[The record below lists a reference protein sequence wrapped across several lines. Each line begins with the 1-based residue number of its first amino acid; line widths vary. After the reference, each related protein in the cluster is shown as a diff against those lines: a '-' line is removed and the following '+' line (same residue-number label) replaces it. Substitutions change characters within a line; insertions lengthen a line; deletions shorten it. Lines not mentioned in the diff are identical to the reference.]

1 MVLDAKFQYMPGHF
15 LRDTRPMSRR
25 IKDGLEEA
33 STGVTLFTMMAVGVV
48 LLPPLQD
55 AADFVLLTGL
65 LYFWWYVKRPIKLPM
80 RMPSFATCKDP
91 NDRDG
96 KPQGILYLGN
106 QKKTNDELWLSNTDA
121 KTHIL
126 YLGTTGAG
134 KTVGLISLAANALT
148 WGSGFIFID
157 GKADTSLFANLYA
170 LARRFGREDDLL
182 VLNYLT
188 GNSDAGSASNS
199 INPFSSGSSSYLT
212 NLVVSLMDEAKGENA
227 MWKGRAVALM
237 GAMMPVLTYKRD
249 TQGMRLDVT
258 TIQNSLSLQAVIRLS
273 RDTSL
278 PDRITAG
285 LKNYLETLPGF
296 TANAFDDEGNEAP
309 PGPND
314 PPRDTTVPFQ
324 QHGFLAMQF
333 TRALQ
338 SLSGDYGYIF
348 GSQLADIIMQDVV
361 LNRRILVVLIPSLEK
376 SADEAANLGK
386 IIASMIKGMMGS
398 TLGNT
403 IEGDWEGAIDNKPTN
418 SASPFLTIFDEV
430 GYYTAQGMAVMAAQ
444 ARSLGFS
451 LVFASQDIPSMEL
464 RVKEEARSITAN
476 CNLKI
481 FGKLEESID
490 TRNFFEKSIGSYM
503 VTETS
508 GFNIKPEKMFQNYND
523 QTNASKQLWAKA
535 DWGDLRDQKEG
546 EVHMTFRS
554 DVVAAK
560 MFYAAPKPVKAMRVH
575 KLLGVESPAAVPQAE
590 ARAVEALV
598 ANLQDPKWT
607 AAGMQADS
615 EESET
620 LDALFYGFKLA
631 GEARLESRQRGAM
644 AVAAVAAYMP
654 RQEPEDD
661 DLDAEFEDFL
671 ALDRERQPALTA
683 EDHLGLPSPDHNED
697 DIFAGLLK
705 SRSEIAVAGLAPAE
719 NDGSHYHPALSA
731 EVNAMLASAAEQLTL
746 GLDGKMAGSAE

>member
-1 MVLDAKFQYMPGHF
+1 MVVDARFQHSTF
-15 LRDTRPMSRR
+15 QTLRDTRPFGRR
-25 IKDGLEEA
+25 VKDGLEEP
-33 STGVTLFTMMAVGVV
+33 STGITIFTLLAVGVMV
-48 LLPPLQD
+48 FPPATS
-55 AADFVLLTGL
+55 AADFILLAGL

-80 RMPSFATCKDP
+80 KMPLFSSHKDP
-91 NDRDG
+91 NERDE
-96 KPQGILYLGN
+96 KPQGILYLGT
-106 QKKTNDELWLSNTDA
+106 QKKTNNELWLSNTDA

-134 KTVGLISLAANALT
+134 KTVGLTSLAANALT

-157 GKADTSLFANLYA
+157 GKADTSLYASLYA
-170 LARRFGREDDLL
+170 LARRFGRDDDLL

-188 GNSDAGSASNS
+188 ANSDAGSASNS

-249 TQGMRLDVT
+249 TQGTRLDVT
-258 TIQNSLSLQAVIRLS
+258 TIQESLSLQAVIRLS

-296 TANAFDDEGNEAP
+296 TANAFDDDGNEAP

-361 LNRRILVVLIPSLEK
+361 LNRRILIVLIPSLEK

-444 ARSLGFS
+444 ARSLGFA

-490 TRNFFEKSIGSYM
+490 TRNFFEKSVGTDTVSEI
-503 VTETS
+503 S
-508 GFNIKPEKMFQNYND
+508 GF
-523 QTNASKQLWAKA
+523 QTNPGGLIGGYHEQNQAVQKSWAKA
-535 DWGDLRDQKEG
+535 EWSDLRSQKEG
-546 EVHMTFRS
+546 EVHMTYRS
-554 DVVAAK
+554 DVIAAQ

-575 KLLGVESPAAVPQAE
+575 KMLGVEPPSPVPQAE
-590 ARAVEALV
+590 ARALEALV

-607 AAGMQADS
+607 AAGVQVETED
-615 EESET
+615 SET
-620 LDALFYGFKLA
+620 LDALFYGFQLA
-631 GEARLESRQRGAM
+631 GKAKLEARQRGAM

-654 RQEPEDD
+654 KEEPQDD

-671 ALDRERQPALTA
+671 ALDRDRKPALTA
-683 EDHLGLPSPDHNED
+683 DEPLGLPVPDHDED
-697 DIFAGLLK
+697 DIFADLLK
-705 SRSEIAVAGLAPAE
+705 PRGAKAPADDE
-719 NDGSHYHPALSA
+719 AEIDDRHYHPALSA
-731 EVNAMLASAAEQLTL
+731 EVNAMLVGAATQLTL
-746 GLDGKMAGSAE
+746 GLDGGVAGSAE